1 MLLRPFNYETLAT
14 RVHDQAS
21 LENIGDA
28 SPGALMIVLVG
39 LVAVLLLARANR

>member
-28 SPGALMIVLVG
+28 SAGALMIVLVG